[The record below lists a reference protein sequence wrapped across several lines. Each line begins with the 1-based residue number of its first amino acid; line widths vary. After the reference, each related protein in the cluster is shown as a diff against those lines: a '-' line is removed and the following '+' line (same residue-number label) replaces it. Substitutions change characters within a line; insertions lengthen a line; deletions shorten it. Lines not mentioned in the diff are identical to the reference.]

1 MPTNSFTIPARLPG
15 LNELIGA
22 NRRGWHEG
30 ARLKADTDGLIRL
43 AIRAAMRRGECRPA
57 KGRVRVSFLWRERT
71 RRRDLDNIFSAKK
84 FVLDAIAAGK
94 CVVTANKKLLAE
106 HGREIFDAAE
116 AGGGT
121 VFYEASVA
129 GGIPIIKSLRE
140 GFVGNRINR
149 IFGILNGTCNYIF
162 TRMERENLGF
172 EEVLK
177 DAQRLGYAEAN
188 PSLDI
193 DGFDTAHKAVILA
206 SLARRSYQPPEGRSP
221 RGSQPIC
228 RSFRSRS

>member
-1 MPTNSFTIPARLPG
+1 MKHVSVGILGFGTVGAGVADCLLKNRGLISERTGVDVELTGIGDLDTTTDRGVAVPPG
-15 LNELIGA
+15 LLTSDTPSVIAKSDIVVELIG
-22 NRRGWHEG
+22 G
-30 ARLKADTDGLIRL
+30 TT
-43 AIRAAMRRGECRPA
+43 
-57 KGRVRVSFLWRERT
+57 VSRKFIL
-71 RRRDLDNIFSAKK
+71 SA
-84 FVLDAIAAGK
+84 LEQGK
-94 CVVTANKKLLAE
+94 TVVTANKALLADY
-106 HGREIFDAAE
+106 GREIFDAAE

-206 SLARRSYQPPEGRSP
+206 SLAYGGWHSTN
-221 RGSQPIC
+221 
-228 RSFRSRS
+228 